1 VKIKLAKTEHL
12 VMKRKQEYSSAAKII
27 EKKYRNMEDRK
38 VQEVRRLE
46 DH

>member
-1 VKIKLAKTEHL
+1 MIDEE
-12 VMKRKQEYSSAAKII
+12 KQEYSSAPKII
-27 EKKYRNMEDRK
+27 EKKYRNMEHRK